1 MRVLHIDTGREM
13 RGGQW
18 QVLRLIEGL
27 AAGGWTPVL
36 AAPPGSELARRA
48 AGAGIRCEESRMTS
62 LPELAREAD
71 LVHVHDGRSH
81 AIAAV
86 LGLRPLVVARRVA
99 FPVKRSFLSRW
110 KYSRADKY
118 IAISK
123 CVQDTLLDAGVPP
136 EKISVVYDGVPV
148 CEQQA
153 EGDLIV
159 APGNWDPMKGRAVV
173 ARAAEVSGIPIHFS
187 DSLDDDLRRARVF
200 VYITKQEGLG
210 SAVLLA
216 MASGVPVVASRVGG
230 LCEVVEDGET
240 GLFVE
245 NSPEEIAAAVRR
257 LLDDADLRRRLGVRA
272 RERVQERFSMERM
285 VRETVRV
292 YEEVLK

>member
-18 QVLRLIEGL
+18 QVLRLLEGL
-27 AAGGWTPVL
+27 AAAGWTPVL
-36 AAPPGSELARRA
+36 AAPSKSELVRRA
-48 AGAGIRCEESRMTS
+48 AGAGIRCEEPRMTS
-62 LPELAREAD
+62 LADLARESD
-71 LVHVHDGRSH
+71 LVHVHSGRSH

-86 LGLRPLVVARRVA
+86 LGLKPLVVARRVA

-110 KYSRADKY
+110 KYRRADKY

-136 EKISVVYDGVPV
+136 EKISVVYDGVPLN
-148 CEQQA
+148 EQQA
-153 EGDLIV
+153 EGGLIV
-159 APGNWDPMKGRAVV
+159 APGSWDPMKGRAVV
-173 ARAAEVSGIPIHFS
+173 ARAAELSGIPIHFS
-187 DSLDDDLRRARVF
+187 DSLDDDLRRACVF

-230 LCEVVEDGET
+230 LCEVIEDGET
-240 GLFVE
+240 GLFAG

-272 RERVQERFSMERM
+272 RERVKERFSVERM
-285 VRETVRV
+285 VRETVCV